1 MGGWQT
7 KSLRKRIWRVV
18 CSYKCAEAS
27 GQDRGVTLATPKS
40 SSPLQAIEK
49 KQLKSSLIRVF
60 GVPICDGH
68 PFGGNGKLLG
78 NSPAKLELAGGTL
91 WRQELH
97 LSKEKQLEIT
107 GPKRLG
113 LKSRMNQPQD
123 NTRPA
128 TRTGAASELA
138 AVPVVMEARSLK
150 KIYGSGA
157 KTLAV
162 LSDANLT
169 LRQGEMVAI
178 VAPSGAGKSTLLHLL
193 AALDTPTSGTV
204 YFANKPVETN
214 DDIALAEFR
223 NRAVGFLWQRHQLL
237 PDFTAAE
244 NVAMPL
250 LLRGEDFTSAL
261 GMARKWL
268 AEVGLE
274 NRADHRAG
282 ELSGGEQ
289 QRVAIARALVT
300 GPTVLLADEP
310 TGDLDEQNAWAVFE
324 LLERLHRTHRLTSLI
339 ATHNLALA
347 ARCDRILGLEH
358 GVLQTRGAAALAS
371 EAPGGEAR

>member
-1 MGGWQT
+1 MMQNAQRGYGTEESDHGGGSVVLET
-7 KSLRKRIWRVV
+7 RGLRKV
-18 CSYKCAEAS
+18 
-27 GQDRGVTLATPKS
+27 
-40 SSPLQAIEK
+40 
-49 KQLKSSLIRVF
+49 
-60 GVPICDGH
+60 
-68 PFGGNGKLLG
+68 
-78 NSPAKLELAGGTL
+78 
-91 WRQELH
+91 
-97 LSKEKQLEIT
+97 
-107 GPKRLG
+107 
-113 LKSRMNQPQD
+113 
-123 NTRPA
+123 
-128 TRTGAASELA
+128 
-138 AVPVVMEARSLK
+138 
-150 KIYGSGA
+150 YGSGE
-157 KTLAV
+157 KCLAV
-162 LSDANLT
+162 LMDANLI
-169 LRQGEMVAI
+169 LRRGEMVAI

-204 YFANKPVETN
+204 YFATKAIETN
-214 DDIALAEFR
+214 DDAALSEFR

-250 LLRGEDFTSAL
+250 LLRGDNFAAAQ

-300 GPTVLLADEP
+300 GPSVLLADEP

-358 GVLQTRGAAALAS
+358 GVLQTREVVAAAS
-371 EAPGGEAR
+371 RVPGGEAS